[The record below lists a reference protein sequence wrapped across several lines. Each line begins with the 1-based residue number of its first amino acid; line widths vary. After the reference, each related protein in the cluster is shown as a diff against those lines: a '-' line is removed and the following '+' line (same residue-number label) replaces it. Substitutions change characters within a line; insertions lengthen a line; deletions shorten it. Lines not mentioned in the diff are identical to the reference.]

1 MMETMLGAIDLAA
14 GLVTAVPQ
22 LRQAT
27 ESSEGGAGWLLAAGP
42 VSAAALYAALYRY
55 YRNTDK
61 SHQYEKETAVTSQPV
76 TGSDTKVDEVRG
88 TTRKSVQGDN
98 VRNHRQRVRRVAAN
112 SE

>member
-14 GLVTAVPQ
+14 GLVTTVPQ

-61 SHQYEKETAVTSQPV
+61 SHQYEKETAVTSW
-76 TGSDTKVDEVRG
+76 
-88 TTRKSVQGDN
+88 TRAS
-98 VRNHRQRVRRVAAN
+98 RHSWACRRVPSTGMSDMKSA
-112 SE
+112 